1 MKCDIIINMLKIF
14 KKGKSFTLIEY
25 ERSKSV
31 RRNEGFTLIELLVV
45 IAIIGILA
53 SSVLVAMGGARAKA
67 RDARR
72 ISDLRQINLAME
84 MCYDDVT
91 CAEAEQYP
99 VTSVG
104 ANTLTTIDSDGT
116 PLYLILP
123 KDPLDVSPQQ
133 YTWTGNASPYQYY
146 CVYTKLEVEADTWFC
161 ASNKGVMKKT
171 LAGYTPSN
179 SDCCGV
185 NVTQ

>member
-133 YTWTGNASPYQYY
+133 YTWTANSANQQLY
-146 CVYTKLEVEADTWFC
+146 CVYVKIENVANDYFC
-161 ASNKGVMKKT
+161 SSERGTLNKVYSSG
-171 LAGYTPSN
+171 APSLGA
-179 SDCCGV
+179 CCY
-185 NVTQ
+185 

>member
-1 MKCDIIINMLKIF
+1 MKIRQNVKKIKTGS
-14 KKGKSFTLIEY
+14 KKS
-25 ERSKSV
+25 
-31 RRNEGFTLIELLVV
+31 FTLIELLVV
-45 IAIIGILA
+45 ITVIGLLA
-53 SSVLVAMGGARAKA
+53 SIVLVSMGSARKRA

-72 ISDLRQINLAME
+72 QADIRQIGTAME
-84 MCYDDVT
+84 FYYSDNSDKYLLT
-91 CAEAEQYP
+91 TA
-99 VTSVG
+99 G
-104 ANTLTTIDSDGT
+104 ANTVTAIGAYM
-116 PLYLILP
+116 PALP
-123 KDPLDVSPQQ
+123 KDPLNTSPQQ

-161 ASNKGVMKKT
+161 ASNKGAMKKT